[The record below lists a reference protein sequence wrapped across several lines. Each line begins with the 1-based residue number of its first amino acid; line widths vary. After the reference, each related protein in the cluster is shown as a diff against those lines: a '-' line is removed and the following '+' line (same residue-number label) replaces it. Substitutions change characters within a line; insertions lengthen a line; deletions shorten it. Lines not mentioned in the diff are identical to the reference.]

1 MKISI
6 KKIILSIVAVISVI
20 LCILIITSYIFV
32 HNFFNSHPFS
42 KTQWTPEIQKFVE
55 SELDVPLPDSVSV
68 QYFFF
73 ETFMDYHSEL
83 LISVPYSDVPKYI
96 PQGIKEDAPFDSKT
110 EFLGYI
116 NSKEIDYSLK
126 IKLKELE
133 FYKKY
138 SGTIPDKRVHCEVL
152 VLSQQDFETLP
163 SSAPVEVLIYFFEF

>member
-1 MKISI
+1 MKSRI
-6 KKIILSIVAVISVI
+6 KKIILSIVAVISAL
-20 LCILIITSYIFV
+20 LCILIIACFILAY
-32 HNFFNSHPFS
+32 NFFNSHPIS
-42 KTQWTPEIQKFVE
+42 KTHWTPEIQKFVE
-55 SELDVPLPDSVSV
+55 SELNVPLPDSVSV

-73 ETFMDYHSEL
+73 ETFLDYHSEL

-96 PQGIKEDAPFDSKT
+96 PKGIEEAAPFDSKT

-116 NSKEIDYSLK
+116 NSKKIDYSLK

-163 SSAPVEVLIYFFEF
+163 AADPVDVLIYFFEF

>member
-1 MKISI
+1 MKSRI
-6 KKIILSIVAVISVI
+6 KKIILSIVAVISAI
-20 LCILIITSYIFV
+20 LCIWIIACFILAYNI
-32 HNFFNSHPFS
+32 FNSHPFS
-42 KTQWTPEIQKFVE
+42 KTHWTPEIQKFVE
-55 SELDVPLPDSVSV
+55 SELNVPLPDSVPV

-73 ETFMDYHSEL
+73 ETFLDYRSEL

-96 PQGIKEDAPFDSKT
+96 PKGLKEDAPFDSKT

-116 NSKEIDYSLK
+116 NSKKIDYSLK
-126 IKLKELE
+126 TKLKELE

-163 SSAPVEVLIYFFEF
+163 AADPVDVLIYFFEF

>member
-1 MKISI
+1 MKIAI
-6 KKIILSIVAVISVI
+6 KKIILSIIAVISVI
-20 LCILIITSYIFV
+20 LCVLIIGFFLLVY
-32 HNFFNSHPFS
+32 NLFNSYPFS

-55 SELDVPLPDSVSV
+55 SELDVPLPDSVPV

-73 ETFMDYHSEL
+73 ETFLDYRSEL

-116 NSKEIDYSLK
+116 NSKKIDYSLK

-138 SGTIPDKRVHCEVL
+138 SGTIPDKRVHCKVL
-152 VLSQQDFETLP
+152 VLSPQDFASL
-163 SSAPVEVLIYFFEF
+163 SADAPVDVLIYFFEF